1 LIELNNTTRDVNK
14 YTSAM
19 VDDSTNNNNTTI
31 SNIRKTTVDFDHKLE
46 TFTGFTDEEE
56 KNTSLEP

>member
-1 LIELNNTTRDVNK
+1 
-14 YTSAM
+14 M